1 MTAGLVLLGT
11 LLLADVAVAADSRF
25 NEAPELAAL
34 VAAGKLP
41 PVDERLPSQPLVVSP
56 LSEIGTYGGTWRS
69 ALKGSSDSGWL
80 RRTVAYDPL
89 VAFNFDWSAVVPNVA
104 SSVEVNDDASV
115 FIFHLREG
123 HKWSDGTP
131 FTAHDLEFAITD
143 AIQIPE
149 YFGASRNTHLL
160 GAKATAVDDLTLKIE
175 LPEPNGLFLQQMAS
189 VNGMWPLMYQKK
201 YCSQFHIKYN
211 PAADAEAKAVGLTG
225 WPEAL
230 YLACDLDNWGDIQ
243 RPTLLAWKLTS
254 PYDGLAQQVT
264 FERNPYYFKVDSAN
278 NQLPYLDSLRM
289 RQTSSVDDIVLQA
302 LNGDIDFMDRH
313 LATTANKP
321 LFTDGQEKGDYHLYA
336 TVEANMNTT
345 VIQLNQNS
353 ENLVL
358 NELFNLHDFR
368 VALSLAIDRQ
378 EIIDVLFVGQGEPW
392 QAAPRPESRWYNER
406 LAKQHTEFDLE
417 RANALLD
424 GLGLAER
431 DAAGFRLGPDGK
443 RIAFRLD
450 VTSDVQPYFPDL
462 AEMLKVYWQAIGIQL
477 DVRKS
482 ERSFVYETMRA
493 NQHDV
498 HIWQGD
504 GGLGDAL
511 LDPRYY
517 FPANIESVYALLWA
531 KSLYDPGAADA
542 LEPPPAVKRQQD
554 LYRELQRSADPA
566 LQDRLFAEILE
577 IAADEFRVIGIS
589 LPPNGY
595 GIARNDMGNVPE
607 LQPHAWIY
615 PTPGPMGV
623 AQLFKKMH

>member
-1 MTAGLVLLGT
+1 MTARTVLLGA
-11 LLLADVAVAADSRF
+11 LLVLGPAVAGSEPF
-25 NEAPELAAL
+25 KEAPELAAL
-34 VAAGKLP
+34 VAEGKLP
-41 PVDERLPSQPLVVSP
+41 PVDERLPTQPLVVSP

-69 ALKGSSDSGWL
+69 ALKGASDTGWL

-89 VAFNFDWSAVVPNVA
+89 VAYSFDWDDVVPNVA
-104 SSVEVNDDASV
+104 LSVDVNDDASEFV
-115 FIFHLREG
+115 FHLREG

-175 LPEPNGLFLQQMAS
+175 LPEPNGLFLKQMAS
-189 VNGMWPLMYQKK
+189 VSGMWPLMYQEE

-211 PAADAEAKAVGLTG
+211 PDADAEAKSAGLTG

-230 YLACDLDNWGDIQ
+230 YLACDLDNWRDTE

-254 PYDGLAQQVT
+254 PYDGLSQQVT
-264 FERNPYYFKVDSAN
+264 FERNPYYFKVDSAS
-278 NQLPYLDSLRM
+278 NQLPYLDSLQM
-289 RQTSSVDDIVLQA
+289 RQSSSVDDMVLQA

-313 LATTANKP
+313 IATTANKP
-321 LFTDGQEKGDYHLYA
+321 LFIDGQAKGDYRLFP
-336 TVEANMNTT
+336 TVQANMNTSI
-345 VIQLNQNS
+345 IQLNQNS
-353 ENLVL
+353 ENPAL
-358 NELFNLHDFR
+358 NALFNEHDFR

-392 QAAPRPESRWYNER
+392 QASPRPESRWHNER
-406 LAKQHTEFDLE
+406 LAKQHTEFDPD

-424 GLGLAER
+424 GLGLTGR
-431 DAAGFRLGPDGK
+431 DAEGFRLGPDGK

-450 VTSDVQPYFPDL
+450 VTSDVQPTFPDV
-462 AEMLKVYWQAIGIQL
+462 AEMLAIYWRALGIQL

-493 NQHDV
+493 NRHDA

-504 GGLGDAL
+504 GGLGDAI

-517 FPANIESVYALLWA
+517 FPANVESVYALLWA

-542 LEPPPAVKRQQD
+542 LEPPPAVRRQQD
-554 LYRELQRSADPA
+554 LYRELQRSADPV
-566 LQDRLFAEILE
+566 LQDQLFAEILE

-607 LQPHAWIY
+607 LQPHSWIY

-623 AQLFKKMH
+623 AQLFHKRG